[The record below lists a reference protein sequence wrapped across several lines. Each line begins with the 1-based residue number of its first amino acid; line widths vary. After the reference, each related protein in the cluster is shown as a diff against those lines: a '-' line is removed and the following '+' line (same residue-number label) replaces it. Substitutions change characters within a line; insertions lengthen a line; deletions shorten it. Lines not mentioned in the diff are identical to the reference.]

1 VRIPLI
7 KSALAVAT
15 ELEGDTSTA
24 LELIDECIE
33 QIERP
38 SGQERLWLPEVLR
51 CKGWILMRHGSDLEA
66 EANLRAS
73 IDCARQQQARSWELR
88 SSTTLATLFVS
99 RGQSDTARNL
109 LSPIYEWFTE
119 GAETQDLVEAREL
132 LESLTAKNFHGQ
144 ESN

>member
-1 VRIPLI
+1 
-7 KSALAVAT
+7 
-15 ELEGDTSTA
+15 LEGDRSTA

-51 CKGWILMRHGSDLEA
+51 CKGWILMRDGRDNEA
-66 EANLRAS
+66 EAILRAS

-88 SSTTLATLFVS
+88 SSTTLATLLVE
-99 RGQSDTARNL
+99 RGQSDAARNL

-132 LESLTAKNFHGQ
+132 LESLTANNFHGQ
-144 ESN
+144 QSN